1 MGEKAI
7 SKAAE
12 MGLSAQLD
20 EAEKLDVDIRT
31 NPLDLLQGKLQSV
44 TVEGEGLVMKKDLRA
59 KELSIQT
66 NEVAIN
72 SLKAALGNI
81 ELTHP
86 TEAKARLVLTDE
98 DIERAFNSQYIKQKL
113 QKLKIDRQDS
123 SLTVDINDVKF
134 TIPEAEKVSLEATLK
149 ILETKEKEK
158 VAFTAIPRISKN
170 GDSVTLEDIT
180 YPQNNDFAPE
190 LTSALV
196 NSASAILDLKNFDL
210 KEMSLNLKKLDVQ
223 PGKMILIADAKIT
236 DFPDAN

>member
-1 MGEKAI
+1 M
-7 SKAAE
+7 
-12 MGLSAQLD
+12 
-20 EAEKLDVDIRT
+20 
-31 NPLDLLQGKLQSV
+31 
-44 TVEGEGLVMKKDLRA
+44 
-59 KELSIQT
+59 
-66 NEVAIN
+66 
-72 SLKAALGNI
+72 
-81 ELTHP
+81 
-86 TEAKARLVLTDE
+86 
-98 DIERAFNSQYIKQKL
+98 
-113 QKLKIDRQDS
+113 
-123 SLTVDINDVKF
+123 DINDVKF
-134 TIPEAEKVSLEATLK
+134 TIPEAEKVSLEATLE
-149 ILETKEKEK
+149 ILETKEKKK